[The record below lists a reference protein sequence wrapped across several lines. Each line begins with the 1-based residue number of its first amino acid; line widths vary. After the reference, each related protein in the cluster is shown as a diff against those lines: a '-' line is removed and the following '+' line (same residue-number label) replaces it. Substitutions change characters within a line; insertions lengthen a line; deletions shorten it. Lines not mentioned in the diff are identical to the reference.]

1 MNVVDFS
8 TAPLICPPPSAKN
21 WGTSPPA
28 RAARAAAALVFLAV
42 GGCCCL
48 LALARRVLAC
58 LLLACL
64 LLLLLLLAPWLAFQP
79 QIRRQRTGPVL
90 SLPPPPAA
98 DRVHVPPCPVR
109 LCRVSGCRNSGRLL
123 PSISDAHACLRCSAS
138 APSSSAHDPHDPTRR
153 TRRTCPSSRTRNT
166 THYQP
171 RRQAEGMVDFDDGV
185 WIHATPEDLAPAAAS
200 AVPPP
205 PEAWGGVCG
214 RGRSWGRSGDCV
226 LAAVDRA
233 DALAWA
239 QRDVADAP
247 PLHRRCSGV
256 KGSQGNC
263 AHLPFCVCYALAG
276 AATTS
281 VA

>member
-8 TAPLICPPPSAKN
+8 TAPLICHPPSAKS

-185 WIHATPEDLAPAAAS
+185 CIHATPEDLAPAAAS

-214 RGRSWGRSGDCV
+214 RGWSWD
-226 LAAVDRA
+226 
-233 DALAWA
+233 
-239 QRDVADAP
+239 
-247 PLHRRCSGV
+247 
-256 KGSQGNC
+256 
-263 AHLPFCVCYALAG
+263 G
-276 AATTS
+276 AAI
-281 VA
+281 AC